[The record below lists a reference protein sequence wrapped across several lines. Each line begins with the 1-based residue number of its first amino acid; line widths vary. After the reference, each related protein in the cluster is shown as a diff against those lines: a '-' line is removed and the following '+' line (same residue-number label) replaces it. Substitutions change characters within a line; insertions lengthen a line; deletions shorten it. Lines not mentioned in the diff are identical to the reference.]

1 MHVHVFDG
9 DDSLAA
15 AAADRV
21 AAIVSETVARRNG
34 CAMVLSGGSTP
45 RALYGR
51 LARPPHRY
59 APWWQRVDLFWSDE
73 RAVPP
78 DHAESNYRMARETLI
93 DPLSLAEA
101 RVHRMRG
108 EAADLGRA
116 ADQYEQELRSVVID
130 SSGGMPV
137 LDLVLLGLGT
147 DGHTA
152 SLFPG
157 SPALH
162 VADRAVT
169 VTDVPGIGRRL
180 TLTFPALLAA
190 RAILVL
196 VSGSAKAPA
205 VDATFHA
212 ALDPDRW
219 PAQRLREGGT
229 RVVWLLDRAVAPRK
243 DYP

>member
-1 MHVHVFDG
+1 MHVHVVDEER
-9 DDSLAA
+9 LAT

-21 AAIVSETVARRNG
+21 ATIASEAVARRNV
-34 CAMVLSGGSTP
+34 CAVALSGGSTP

-51 LARPPHRY
+51 LAAPPHRN
-59 APWWQRVDLFWSDE
+59 APWWPRVDLFWSDE

-78 DHAESNYRMARETLI
+78 DHAESNYRMAREVLI
-93 DPLSLAEA
+93 DPLSLVAA

-108 EAADLGRA
+108 EAADSAQA
-116 ADQYEQELRSVVID
+116 ADQYEQQLRSVVAD
-130 SSGGMPV
+130 RSDGMPV
-137 LDLVLLGLGT
+137 LDLVLLGLGA

-152 SLFPG
+152 SLFPR
-157 SPALH
+157 SPALQ

-169 VTDVPGIGRRL
+169 TADEAGIGRRL

-205 VDATFHA
+205 VAATLHG

-219 PAQRLREGGT
+219 PAQRLREGGA
-229 RVVWLLDRAVAPRK
+229 RVVWLLDRAAAPRK
-243 DYP
+243 DWPQ